1 MKWKSIDEV
10 GSTVTHER
18 GKGRETAS
26 ERDLAKVREASKAC
40 GAVEGSTGHHG
51 NPLKADPQCN

>member
-18 GKGRETAS
+18 GKEGEIAS
-26 ERDLAKVREASKAC
+26 DGALAKVRKVRKTC
-40 GAVEGSTGHHG
+40 GAV
-51 NPLKADPQCN
+51 KALPVTMATL

>member
-18 GKGRETAS
+18 GKEREIGNDRA
-26 ERDLAKVREASKAC
+26 LAKVRKASKTWR
-40 GAVEGSTGHHG
+40 GEGSTGHHG